1 MKAVLASPVL
11 REGSLKPIFHARLVN
26 GVWGD
31 PGLCI
36 DLKFQRR
43 AILFDIGDVS
53 ALSTRVL
60 LRVSDVFVSHTHMD
74 HFAGFDHL
82 LRVCLGRDTG
92 VRLYG
97 PRNFISQVGHK
108 LAAYTW
114 DLVQKYATD
123 FCIDVHELG
132 ENGLLQHARFRS
144 RARFVREDLPA
155 RQVEEGVLLTDEQF
169 RVRAKPFA
177 HHDIVSLGF
186 SFEESMHINVWKN
199 RLDERRL
206 PSGPWLTELKRLAR
220 ANAPEDTPVS
230 IRWRTR
236 DGHREE
242 THRLGDLKRDVLE
255 FVPGQRLCYITDVS
269 GDEANRNSIREFVR
283 SADILFIEAVFTE
296 ADRELAE
303 RKSHLTTVAA
313 GRIAR
318 EAGVRHAEP
327 FHFSSRYR
335 GHEAQ
340 HRAEF
345 EAALGR
351 AGCAETGTSLAEST
365 HSEEMRASP

>member
-1 MKAVLASPVL
+1 M
-11 REGSLKPIFHARLVN
+11 KPIFHARLVN

-53 ALSTRVL
+53 SLSTRVL

-92 VRLYG
+92 VRLFG
-97 PRNFISQVGHK
+97 PQDFISQVGHK

-114 DLVQKYATD
+114 DLVQNYTTD

-132 ENGLLQHARFRS
+132 GDSVLQHARFRS
-144 RARFVREDLPA
+144 RARFTREDLPA
-155 RQVEEGVLLTDEQF
+155 RHVEGGVLLADEQF
-169 RVRAKPFA
+169 RVRAMPFA

-186 SFEESMHINVWKN
+186 SFEESTHINVWKN
-199 RLDERRL
+199 RLEEKRL

-220 ANAPEDTPVS
+220 SGAPDETPVNV
-230 IRWRTR
+230 RWRTR
-236 DGHREE
+236 EGHREE
-242 THRLGDLKRDVLE
+242 TWRLGELKRDVLE

-269 GDEANRNSIREFVR
+269 GDEANRARIREFVR
-283 SADILFIEAVFTE
+283 EADILFIEAVFRE

-313 GRIAR
+313 ARIAR
-318 EAGVRHAEP
+318 EAGVSHAEP
-327 FHFSSRYR
+327 FHFSARYR
-335 GHEAQ
+335 GREAA

-345 EAALGR
+345 ESGMRVAAP
-351 AGCAETGTSLAEST
+351 TGSVQTGA
-365 HSEEMRASP
+365 RP

>member
-1 MKAVLASPVL
+1 M
-11 REGSLKPIFHARLVN
+11 KPIFHARLVN

-53 ALSTRVL
+53 SLATRVL

-97 PRNFISQVGHK
+97 PRDFIAQVGHK

-114 DLVQKYATD
+114 DLVQNYATD
-123 FCIDVHELG
+123 FCIDAHELG
-132 ENGLLQHARFRS
+132 SDGLLQHARFRS
-144 RARFVREDLPA
+144 RAKFVREDLPP
-155 RQVEEGVLLTDEQF
+155 RHVENGVLLQDEPF
-169 RVRAKPFA
+169 KVRAMPFA
-177 HHDIVSLGF
+177 HHHIVSLGF
-186 SFEESMHINVWKN
+186 SFEESTHINVWKN

-220 ANAPEDTPVS
+220 SGAPDDTPLTV
-230 IRWRTR
+230 RWRTR
-236 DGHREE
+236 EGHREE
-242 THRLGDLKRDVLE
+242 TLRLGDLTRDVLE
-255 FVPGQRLCYITDVS
+255 FVPGQRLCYVTDVS
-269 GDEANRNSIREFVR
+269 GDEVNRNRICEFVQA
-283 SADILFIEAVFTE
+283 ADLLFIEAVFSE
-296 ADRELAE
+296 ADRALAQ

-313 GRIAR
+313 ARIAR
-318 EAGVRHAEP
+318 AAGVRHAEP
-327 FHFSSRYR
+327 FHFSARYR
-335 GHEAQ
+335 GGEAE

-345 EAALGR
+345 ESALR
-351 AGCAETGTSLAEST
+351 
-365 HSEEMRASP
+365 

>member
-1 MKAVLASPVL
+1 
-11 REGSLKPIFHARLVN
+11 LKPIFHARLVN

-53 ALSTRVL
+53 SLPTRML
-60 LRVSDVFVSHTHMD
+60 LRVSDIFVSHTHMD

-92 VRLYG
+92 VRLFG
-97 PRNFISQVGHK
+97 PRNFIAQVGHK

-114 DLVQKYATD
+114 DLVQNYATD
-123 FCIDVHELG
+123 FCIDVHELDAD
-132 ENGLLQHARFRS
+132 GLLHHARFRS

-155 RQVEEGVLLTDEQF
+155 RQTHDGVLLLDEQF
-169 RVRAKPFA
+169 SVRAIPLA

-186 SFEESMHINVWKN
+186 SFEESTHINVWKSQ
-199 RLDERRL
+199 LDARQL

-220 ANAPEDTPVS
+220 SGAPDDTPVTV
-230 IRWRTR
+230 RWRTR
-236 DGHREE
+236 EGHREE
-242 THRLGDLKRDVLE
+242 TLLLGDLKRDVLE

-269 GDEANRNSIREFVR
+269 GDEANRNRICQFVR
-283 SADILFIEAVFTE
+283 GADILFIEAVFRE
-296 ADRELAE
+296 ADRELAA
-303 RKSHLTTVAA
+303 RKSHLTTAA
-313 GRIAR
+313 AAQIAR
-318 EAGVRHAEP
+318 AAGVRHAEP
-327 FHFSSRYR
+327 FHFSARYR
-335 GHEAQ
+335 GSEAE

-345 EAALGR
+345 ESALN
-351 AGCAETGTSLAEST
+351 LN
-365 HSEEMRASP
+365 